1 MKKIIEH
8 VLFLILLVIFIFL
21 AWHKLGAF
29 FCNQGNYY
37 FQRQAYQKAI
47 SSYSNSIRVNPWA
60 WMAHL
65 GLAEAYREN
74 KDYQA
79 SLREYK
85 KALNIN
91 PLYSGVYDSL
101 ANIYYQIGDYEE
113 ALRVLADGQKANP
126 ADEKIK
132 ESYKNYCF
140 VYLADALSR
149 STELFISRRGK
160 EAILALEN
168 ALSRCPGNAFAY
180 YTLGYF
186 YYANRNYDLAEMN
199 LNKSVTYD
207 PKFHYA
213 YKLLSDIYLERKN
226 IEKAVFFAREAVALG
241 FNDASNYHHL
251 GLLFMRMER
260 YAEAL
265 IYLKKAVSLSPD
277 NAEYIYSLGSTYR
290 DNKMFKEAIAEYN
303 KLSVLK
309 NDYLNLHNDLADIY
323 LHSGLLDQ
331 ASAQYRK
338 EIQYCQEKLKNSPDD
353 PVLLNNYAHALN
365 GIGQSN
371 KALEITKALISAHP
385 QYRQAYLTI
394 SRIYEKMNKYD
405 LALKSAQEAKQ
416 LSSGENFIEDD
427 ISRLRRSSLF
437 REKTD
442 EGDDRI
448 YLKNGRKLTG
458 KIKKESPDKVAL
470 DVWLG
475 SSQGELV
482 FYRDAIERI
491 ERMKTEE

>member
-1 MKKIIEH
+1 
-8 VLFLILLVIFIFL
+8 
-21 AWHKLGAF
+21 
-29 FCNQGNYY
+29 
-37 FQRQAYQKAI
+37 
-47 SSYSNSIRVNPWA
+47 
-60 WMAHL
+60 MAHL
-65 GLAEAYREN
+65 GLAEVYREN

-79 SLREYK
+79 SAREYK

-91 PLYSGVYDSL
+91 PLYSRVYDSL
-101 ANIYYQIGDYEE
+101 ANIYYQNGNYEE
-113 ALRVLADGQKANP
+113 ALGVLADGQKANP

-140 VYLADALSR
+140 VYLADTLSR
-149 STELFISRRGK
+149 STELFISRRDK

-186 YYANRNYDLAEMN
+186 YYSNRNYDFAEMN
-199 LNKSVTYD
+199 LNRSIAYD

-213 YKLLSDIYLERKN
+213 YKLLSDIYLEKKN
-226 IEKAVFFAREAVALG
+226 IEKAVFFAREAAALDSS
-241 FNDASNYHHL
+241 DASNYHHL
-251 GLLFMRMER
+251 GLLLMRMER

-265 IYLKKAVSLSPD
+265 IYFKKAVSLSLN
-277 NAEYIYSLGSTYR
+277 NAEYIYSLGSVYR
-290 DNKMFKEAIAEYN
+290 DNKMYKEAIAEYN
-303 KLSVLK
+303 KLSVSRNFIPPKAGFRTFLMKFQWLGKCFILSHTIK

-323 LHSGLLDQ
+323 VLSGLPDQ

-338 EIQYCQEKLKNSPDD
+338 EIQYCQEKLKNSPND
-353 PVLLNNYAHALN
+353 PALLNNYAHALN
-365 GIGQSN
+365 GIGQSD
-371 KALEITKALISAHP
+371 KALEIAEALISAYP
-385 QYRQAYLTI
+385 QYMQARLTI

-405 LALKSAQEAKQ
+405 LALKSAREAKR

-427 ISRLRRSSLF
+427 ISRLKRRSLPI
-437 REKTD
+437 EKTD

-470 DVWLG
+470 EVWLG
-475 SSQGELV
+475 SSPGESV

-491 ERMKTEE
+491 EKMKNEDY